1 MADEQPSGP
10 LSDEDVEYLQNTII
24 QIGCEFVFYG
34 ARICFSCTILPTNT
48 VQASTQRSSS
58 SPRTS

>member
-34 ARICFSCTILPTNT
+34 AHICCVYSICLADTA
-48 VQASTQRSSS
+48 QASTQRSSS